1 MTSWPVLGLEEHT
14 LSTGYRGRWGWRGG
28 TTHVGSVTL
37 PCSALLERTASLRPP
52 HLWLPGRLGHCE
64 TPEEDGRS
72 GRGVVGVRALC
83 SAPRGISAGSHVP
96 TEAPAPSPRRWGGPI
111 SQSSPVASSSVAHSC
126 SLVKHPLLAIFQS
139 SFSLAFP
146 APLNSPSHKIHF

>member
-1 MTSWPVLGLEEHT
+1 MSTGEVRGMTSWPVLGLEEHT
-14 LSTGYRGRWGWRGG
+14 LSTGYRGRWGWCGG

-83 SAPRGISAGSHVP
+83 SVPRGISAGSHVP
-96 TEAPAPSPRRWGGPI
+96 TEAPAPSPRCEPPLPGHPGG
-111 SQSSPVASSSVAHSC
+111 SSSLWNPSV
-126 SLVKHPLLAIFQS
+126 L
-139 SFSLAFP
+139 P
-146 APLNSPSHKIHF
+146 ASDVVPRCC